1 MVFKFIE
8 LFVYVFFVNSLNSLV
23 KFMIAILSSRFCG
36 SYK

>member
-8 LFVYVFFVNSLNSLV
+8 LFVYFFVNFLNSLV
-23 KFMIAILSSRFCG
+23 KFMIAILSSMFCG